1 MSIVRVQIIQDNEWR
16 NVAQLDEPLAKVYI
30 KNLVS
35 EHFGEQLLLNA
46 SKTKSPTIQKRIND
60 FYDAL
65 QNAIFNDAIRI
76 VPFVE
81 YIQVKE

>member
-30 KNLVS
+30 ENLVS
-35 EHFGEQLLLNA
+35 EHFGEQLVINA
-46 SKTKSPTIQKRIND
+46 SKTKSPTVQKRIND
-60 FYDAL
+60 FYNAL

-76 VPFVE
+76 VPFQE
-81 YIQVKE
+81 YVPVQ